1 MYLYLIQH
9 GEAKS
14 EKEDL
19 ARPLSEKGVKDVRKG
34 ASFISSNTGIAVES
48 IFHSGK
54 LRAAQTAGI
63 VEEYFKPGKGVSE
76 RDELAPMDDPAVWA
90 KRLETEGTD
99 LVLVG
104 HLPHLARLAS
114 LLLCGNPDA
123 GAVNFH
129 MGGIVCLKRE
139 EGRWSVDWMIIPEM
153 IKD

>member
-14 EKEDL
+14 EQEDP
-19 ARPLSEKGVKDVRKG
+19 ARPLSDKGLRDARRV
-34 ASFISSNTGIAVES
+34 ASFISSNTRINVVS

-63 VEEYFKPGKGVSE
+63 FAEYIKPHKGVFE
-76 RDELAPMDDPAVWA
+76 KDGLAPMDDPLIWAERLKTIEEDAVLA
-90 KRLETEGTD
+90 
-99 LVLVG
+99 G
-104 HLPHLARLAS
+104 HLPHLSRLSS

-123 GAVNFH
+123 GVIRFK

-139 EGRWSVDWMIIPEM
+139 EGKWSVEWMVVPEM
-153 IKD
+153 LKD